1 MATETFTRL
10 VDDLDGTKAER
21 TVDFSWDGVGYSTD
35 LSKKNL
41 AALQKALQPFV
52 AAARVTPA
60 ERSVRGSRT
69 RAVSGASGKASS
81 RKRRD
86 VAVVRD
92 WARANGYTVSD
103 RGRLGADIVAA
114 YEASR

>member
-10 VDDLDGTKAER
+10 IDDLDGTKAER
-21 TVDFSWDGVGYSTD
+21 TVDFAWDGVGYSID
-35 LSKKNL
+35 LSKKNV

-60 ERSVRGSRT
+60 QP
-69 RAVSGASGKASS
+69 SGKGRGRTTPGGSARAGA
-81 RKRRD
+81 RKRGD
-86 VAVVRD
+86 AAAVRD

-103 RGRLGADIVAA
+103 RGRIGADIVAA
-114 YEASR
+114 YEASK